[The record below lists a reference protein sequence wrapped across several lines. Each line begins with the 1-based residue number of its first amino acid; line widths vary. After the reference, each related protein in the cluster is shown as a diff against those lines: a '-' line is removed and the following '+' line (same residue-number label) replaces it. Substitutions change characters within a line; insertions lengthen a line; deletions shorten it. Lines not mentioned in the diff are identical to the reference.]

1 MAGIFL
7 AYSLLASTLLIV
19 IWAVYKCVLANTGCF
34 RFNRIL
40 LLSCITLAFVFPI
53 FILNSFWVA
62 DIMENNI
69 EIAFNP
75 VEIAYIANT
84 VSEQITPIWDYIV
97 TLFLIGVI
105 VMILYFLVSLVR
117 LALFILKGEHIKQDD
132 CRIILHRHNSVAPFA
147 WCGYVMMPRRDWY
160 EFGQMIVCHEKAH
173 IECRHW
179 IDLLFMQAAII
190 ITWYCPAIWLLR
202 NELHTLHEYEA
213 DSRVLASGVKR
224 EEYQMFLIKKTVGAR
239 FATLSNCLNHSSLK
253 KRITMMMK
261 RKTPGWKR
269 LYILIAFPLA
279 AGAVFVF
286 AQPKVDATLQT
297 VVAGQATACDSSSLD
312 ISLSAADYAGLAADA
327 VAFDVYVNQRNQLM
341 IGAFNKMD
349 AVKLEG
355 LADAVSKRL
364 VADFSSRYAK
374 RKEVPEMVACI
385 TADRNAKMGCV
396 YEAKQQ
402 ISRGYELAVR
412 ELSATYPAGVLQHS
426 LSSRIVYNPPRSY
439 GNPVAGVSDKNQR
452 LEGFG
457 ITIFMEGEK
466 KGSLKDFTLQELE
479 SEIASLLEGADVSKN
494 MISVEL
500 SVPKDVQEGIM
511 YDVKQVLRKLYLLKV
526 DTVH

>member
-1 MAGIFL
+1 MTGIFL

-19 IWAVYKCVLANTGCF
+19 VWAVYKCVLANTGCF

-69 EIAFNP
+69 EIAFNL

-147 WCGYVMMPRRDWY
+147 WCGYIMMPRRDWY

-179 IDLLFMQAAII
+179 IDLLFMQAGII

-224 EEYQMFLIKKTVGAR
+224 EEYQIFLIKKTVGAR

-253 KRITMMMK
+253 KRITMMLSSKQTGKARVRAFVMVPAMALALIGLA
-261 RKTPGWKR
+261 TP
-269 LYILIAFPLA
+269 
-279 AGAVFVF
+279 AVSAVINE
-286 AQPKVDATLQT
+286 V
-297 VVAGQATACDSSSLD
+297 
-312 ISLSAADYAGLAADA
+312 SAATPVEDLRYKISAKSDSTIRVTERNSDVVVTEKADAADA
-327 VAFDVYVNQRNQLM
+327 VPFIRTETAPNFPGGKDKLTEFVNKNISFPESAYVNGILD
-341 IGAFNKMD
+341 MD
-349 AVKLEG
+349 AVVQLTIAKDG
-355 LADAVSKRL
+355 VVKDA
-364 VADFSSRYAK
+364 
-374 RKEVPEMVACI
+374 
-385 TADRNAKMGCV
+385 
-396 YEAKQQ
+396 
-402 ISRGYELAVR
+402 
-412 ELSATYPAGVLQHS
+412 
-426 LSSRIVYNPPRSY
+426 RIVKSS
-439 GNPVAGVSDKNQR
+439 G
-452 LEGFG
+452 
-457 ITIFMEGEK
+457 
-466 KGSLKDFTLQELE
+466 
-479 SEIASLLEGADVSKN
+479 
-494 MISVEL
+494 
-500 SVPKDVQEGIM
+500 
-511 YDVKQVLRKLYLLKV
+511 QVLDAEALRVARMLPKFHPGLNGGLPTESSYTLEFNYYICNEYWSSNGE
-526 DTVH
+526 

>member
-19 IWAVYKCVLANTGCF
+19 VWAVYKCVLANTGCF

-147 WCGYVMMPRRDWY
+147 WCGYIMMPRRDWY

-253 KRITMMMK
+253 KRITMMLSSKQTGKARVRAFVMVPTMALALIGLA
-261 RKTPGWKR
+261 TP
-269 LYILIAFPLA
+269 
-279 AGAVFVF
+279 AVSAVINE
-286 AQPKVDATLQT
+286 V
-297 VVAGQATACDSSSLD
+297 
-312 ISLSAADYAGLAADA
+312 SAATPVEDLRYKISEKSDSTIRVTERNSDVVVTEKADAADA
-327 VAFDVYVNQRNQLM
+327 VPFIRTETAPNFPGGKDKLRAF
-341 IGAFNKMD
+341 INKNISFPATAYKDGVLNMD
-349 AVKLEG
+349 AVVQLTVAKDG
-355 LADAVSKRL
+355 VVKDA
-364 VADFSSRYAK
+364 
-374 RKEVPEMVACI
+374 
-385 TADRNAKMGCV
+385 
-396 YEAKQQ
+396 
-402 ISRGYELAVR
+402 
-412 ELSATYPAGVLQHS
+412 
-426 LSSRIVYNPPRSY
+426 RIVKSSGKTLDAEALRMARMLPKFHPGLNNGLPAESSY
-439 GNPVAGVSDKNQR
+439 T
-452 LEGFG
+452 LEFNYY
-457 ITIFMEGEK
+457 ICNDYWSSNGE
-466 KGSLKDFTLQELE
+466 
-479 SEIASLLEGADVSKN
+479 
-494 MISVEL
+494 
-500 SVPKDVQEGIM
+500 
-511 YDVKQVLRKLYLLKV
+511 
-526 DTVH
+526 

>member
-19 IWAVYKCVLANTGCF
+19 VWAVYKCVLANTGCF

-40 LLSCITLAFVFPI
+40 LLSCITLAIVFPI

-62 DIMENNI
+62 DIVENNV

-75 VEIAYIANT
+75 VDVAYIANT
-84 VSEQITPIWDYIV
+84 VLEQITPIWDYIV

-147 WCGYVMMPRRDWY
+147 WCGYIMMPRRDWY

-253 KRITMMMK
+253 KRITMMLSSKPTGKARVRAFVMVPAMALALIGLA
-261 RKTPGWKR
+261 TP
-269 LYILIAFPLA
+269 
-279 AGAVFVF
+279 AVSAVINE
-286 AQPKVDATLQT
+286 V
-297 VVAGQATACDSSSLD
+297 
-312 ISLSAADYAGLAADA
+312 SAATPVEDLRYKISEKSDSTIRVTERNSDVEVTEKADAADA
-327 VAFDVYVNQRNQLM
+327 VPFIKTETAPNFPGGKDKLTEFVNKNISFPESTYVNGILD
-341 IGAFNKMD
+341 MD
-349 AVKLEG
+349 AVVQLTIAKDGVVKDARIVKSSGQVLDAEALRVARMLPKFHPG
-355 LADAVSKRL
+355 LNGGLPAE
-364 VADFSSRYAK
+364 SSYTLAFNYS
-374 RKEVPEMVACI
+374 V
-385 TADRNAKMGCV
+385 N
-396 YEAKQQ
+396 KQQ
-402 ISRGYELAVR
+402 
-412 ELSATYPAGVLQHS
+412 
-426 LSSRIVYNPPRSY
+426 
-439 GNPVAGVSDKNQR
+439 
-452 LEGFG
+452 
-457 ITIFMEGEK
+457 
-466 KGSLKDFTLQELE
+466 
-479 SEIASLLEGADVSKN
+479 
-494 MISVEL
+494 
-500 SVPKDVQEGIM
+500 
-511 YDVKQVLRKLYLLKV
+511 
-526 DTVH
+526 

>member
-19 IWAVYKCVLANTGCF
+19 VWAVYKCVLANTGCF

-53 FILNSFWVA
+53 FILNPFWVA
-62 DIMENNI
+62 DIVENNV
-69 EIAFNP
+69 EIAFNS
-75 VEIAYIANT
+75 VDVAYIANT

-147 WCGYVMMPRRDWY
+147 WCGYIMMPRRDWY

-253 KRITMMMK
+253 KRITMMLSSKPTGIARVRAFVMVPALALAVAGLT
-261 RKTPGWKR
+261 TP
-269 LYILIAFPLA
+269 
-279 AGAVFVF
+279 AVSAVIND
-286 AQPKVDATLQT
+286 ASSATPVDNIHYKVTEKSDESIQITERNSDVVVTEKADAPGTLQFIKT
-297 VVAGQATACDSSSLD
+297 ETAPNFPGGKDKLR
-312 ISLSAADYAGLAADA
+312 
-327 VAFDVYVNQRNQLM
+327 AF
-341 IGAFNKMD
+341 INKNIKFPETAYKDGVLNMD
-349 AVKLEG
+349 AVVQLTIAKDGMVKDAKIVKSSGKTLDGEALRVARMLPQFHPGLNKGLPAESSYTLE
-355 LADAVSKRL
+355 
-364 VADFSSRYAK
+364 FNYYICNEYWSSNGK
-374 RKEVPEMVACI
+374 
-385 TADRNAKMGCV
+385 
-396 YEAKQQ
+396 
-402 ISRGYELAVR
+402 
-412 ELSATYPAGVLQHS
+412 
-426 LSSRIVYNPPRSY
+426 
-439 GNPVAGVSDKNQR
+439 
-452 LEGFG
+452 
-457 ITIFMEGEK
+457 
-466 KGSLKDFTLQELE
+466 
-479 SEIASLLEGADVSKN
+479 
-494 MISVEL
+494 
-500 SVPKDVQEGIM
+500 
-511 YDVKQVLRKLYLLKV
+511 
-526 DTVH
+526 

>member
-1 MAGIFL
+1 MAGTFL

-19 IWAVYKCVLANTGCF
+19 VWAVYKCVLANAGCF

-40 LLSCITLAFVFPI
+40 LLSCTTLAFVFPI
-53 FILNSFWVA
+53 FILNPFWVA
-62 DIMENNI
+62 DIMENNF

-97 TLFLIGVI
+97 TLYLIGVI

-147 WCGYVMMPRRDWY
+147 WCGYIMMPRRDWY
-160 EFGQMIVCHEKAH
+160 EFGQMIVRHEKAH

-253 KRITMMMK
+253 KRITMMLSSKPTGKARVRAFVMVPAMALALIGLA
-261 RKTPGWKR
+261 TP
-269 LYILIAFPLA
+269 
-279 AGAVFVF
+279 AVSAVINE
-286 AQPKVDATLQT
+286 V
-297 VVAGQATACDSSSLD
+297 
-312 ISLSAADYAGLAADA
+312 SAATPVEDLRYKISEKSDDSIRVTERYSDVAVTEKADGADA
-327 VAFDVYVNQRNQLM
+327 VPFSKTETAPNFPGGKDKLAEFVNKNISFPESAYVNGILD
-341 IGAFNKMD
+341 MD
-349 AVKLEG
+349 AVVQLTIAKDGVVKEARIVKSSGQVLDAEALRVARMLPKFHPG
-355 LADAVSKRL
+355 LNGGLPAE
-364 VADFSSRYAK
+364 SSYTLAFNYS
-374 RKEVPEMVACI
+374 V
-385 TADRNAKMGCV
+385 N
-396 YEAKQQ
+396 KQQ
-402 ISRGYELAVR
+402 
-412 ELSATYPAGVLQHS
+412 
-426 LSSRIVYNPPRSY
+426 
-439 GNPVAGVSDKNQR
+439 
-452 LEGFG
+452 
-457 ITIFMEGEK
+457 
-466 KGSLKDFTLQELE
+466 
-479 SEIASLLEGADVSKN
+479 
-494 MISVEL
+494 
-500 SVPKDVQEGIM
+500 
-511 YDVKQVLRKLYLLKV
+511 
-526 DTVH
+526 

>member
-19 IWAVYKCVLANTGCF
+19 VWAVYKCVLANTGCF

-97 TLFLIGVI
+97 TLYLIGVI

-147 WCGYVMMPRRDWY
+147 WCGYIMMPRRDWY

-224 EEYQMFLIKKTVGAR
+224 EEYQIFLIKKTVGAR

-253 KRITMMMK
+253 KRITMMLSSKPTGKARVRAFVMVPAMALALIGLA
-261 RKTPGWKR
+261 TP
-269 LYILIAFPLA
+269 
-279 AGAVFVF
+279 AVSAVINE
-286 AQPKVDATLQT
+286 V
-297 VVAGQATACDSSSLD
+297 
-312 ISLSAADYAGLAADA
+312 SAATPVEDLRYKISEKSDDSIRVTERYSDVAVTEKADGADA
-327 VAFDVYVNQRNQLM
+327 VPFSKTETAPNFPGGKDKLAEFVNKNISFPESAYVNGILD
-341 IGAFNKMD
+341 MD
-349 AVKLEG
+349 AVVQLTIAKDGVVKEARIVKSSGQVLDAEALRVARMLPKFHPG
-355 LADAVSKRL
+355 LNGGLPAE
-364 VADFSSRYAK
+364 SSYTLAFNYS
-374 RKEVPEMVACI
+374 V
-385 TADRNAKMGCV
+385 N
-396 YEAKQQ
+396 KQQ
-402 ISRGYELAVR
+402 
-412 ELSATYPAGVLQHS
+412 
-426 LSSRIVYNPPRSY
+426 
-439 GNPVAGVSDKNQR
+439 
-452 LEGFG
+452 
-457 ITIFMEGEK
+457 
-466 KGSLKDFTLQELE
+466 
-479 SEIASLLEGADVSKN
+479 
-494 MISVEL
+494 
-500 SVPKDVQEGIM
+500 
-511 YDVKQVLRKLYLLKV
+511 
-526 DTVH
+526 

>member
-19 IWAVYKCVLANTGCF
+19 VWAVYKCVLANTGCF

-97 TLFLIGVI
+97 TLYLIGVI

-147 WCGYVMMPRRDWY
+147 WCGYIMMPRRDWY

-179 IDLLFMQAAII
+179 IDLLLMQAAII

-213 DSRVLASGVKR
+213 DSHVLASGVKR

-253 KRITMMMK
+253 KRITMMLSSKPTGKARVRAFVMVPAMALALIGLA
-261 RKTPGWKR
+261 TP
-269 LYILIAFPLA
+269 
-279 AGAVFVF
+279 AVSAVINE
-286 AQPKVDATLQT
+286 V
-297 VVAGQATACDSSSLD
+297 
-312 ISLSAADYAGLAADA
+312 SAATPVEDLRYKISEKSDSTIRVTERNSDVEVTEKADAADA
-327 VAFDVYVNQRNQLM
+327 VPFIKTETAPNFPGGKDKLTEFVNKNISFPESTYVNGILD
-341 IGAFNKMD
+341 MD
-349 AVKLEG
+349 AVVQLTIAKDGVVKDARIVKSSGQVLDAEALRVARMLPKFHPG
-355 LADAVSKRL
+355 LNGGLPAE
-364 VADFSSRYAK
+364 SSYTLAFNYS
-374 RKEVPEMVACI
+374 V
-385 TADRNAKMGCV
+385 N
-396 YEAKQQ
+396 KQQ
-402 ISRGYELAVR
+402 
-412 ELSATYPAGVLQHS
+412 
-426 LSSRIVYNPPRSY
+426 
-439 GNPVAGVSDKNQR
+439 
-452 LEGFG
+452 
-457 ITIFMEGEK
+457 
-466 KGSLKDFTLQELE
+466 
-479 SEIASLLEGADVSKN
+479 
-494 MISVEL
+494 
-500 SVPKDVQEGIM
+500 
-511 YDVKQVLRKLYLLKV
+511 
-526 DTVH
+526 

>member
-19 IWAVYKCVLANTGCF
+19 VWAVYKCVLANIGCF

-40 LLSCITLAFVFPI
+40 LLSCTTLAFVFPI

-97 TLFLIGVI
+97 TLYLIGVI

-132 CRIILHRHNSVAPFA
+132 CRIILHRHNNVAPFA

-213 DSRVLASGVKR
+213 DSRVLESGVKR

-253 KRITMMMK
+253 KRITMMLSSKPTGKARVRAFVMVPAMALALIGLA
-261 RKTPGWKR
+261 TP
-269 LYILIAFPLA
+269 
-279 AGAVFVF
+279 AVSAVIN
-286 AQPKVDATLQT
+286 KV
-297 VVAGQATACDSSSLD
+297 
-312 ISLSAADYAGLAADA
+312 SAATPVEDLRYKISEKSDDSIRVTERYSDVAVTEKADGADA
-327 VAFDVYVNQRNQLM
+327 VPFFKTETAPNFPGGKDKLAEFVNKNISFPESAYVNGILD
-341 IGAFNKMD
+341 MD
-349 AVKLEG
+349 AVVQLTIAKDGVVKDARIVKSSGQVLDAEALRVARMLPKFHPG
-355 LADAVSKRL
+355 LNGGLPAE
-364 VADFSSRYAK
+364 SSYTLAFNYS
-374 RKEVPEMVACI
+374 V
-385 TADRNAKMGCV
+385 N
-396 YEAKQQ
+396 KQQ
-402 ISRGYELAVR
+402 
-412 ELSATYPAGVLQHS
+412 
-426 LSSRIVYNPPRSY
+426 
-439 GNPVAGVSDKNQR
+439 
-452 LEGFG
+452 
-457 ITIFMEGEK
+457 
-466 KGSLKDFTLQELE
+466 
-479 SEIASLLEGADVSKN
+479 
-494 MISVEL
+494 
-500 SVPKDVQEGIM
+500 
-511 YDVKQVLRKLYLLKV
+511 
-526 DTVH
+526 

>member
-1 MAGIFL
+1 MAGTFL

-19 IWAVYKCVLANTGCF
+19 VWAVYKCVLANAGCF

-40 LLSCITLAFVFPI
+40 LLSCTTLAFVFPI
-53 FILNSFWVA
+53 FILNPFWVA
-62 DIMENNI
+62 DIMENNF

-97 TLFLIGVI
+97 TLYLIGVI

-147 WCGYVMMPRRDWY
+147 WCGYIMMPRRDWY

-253 KRITMMMK
+253 KRITMMLSSKPTGKARVRAFVMVPAMALALIGLA
-261 RKTPGWKR
+261 TP
-269 LYILIAFPLA
+269 
-279 AGAVFVF
+279 AVSAVINE
-286 AQPKVDATLQT
+286 V
-297 VVAGQATACDSSSLD
+297 
-312 ISLSAADYAGLAADA
+312 SAATPVEDLRYKISEKSDDSIRVTERYSDVAVTEKADGADA
-327 VAFDVYVNQRNQLM
+327 VPFSKTETAPNFPGGKDKLAEFVNKNISFPESAYVNGILD
-341 IGAFNKMD
+341 MD
-349 AVKLEG
+349 AVVQLTIAKDGVVKEARIVKSSGQVLDAEALRVARMLPKFHPG
-355 LADAVSKRL
+355 LNGGLPAE
-364 VADFSSRYAK
+364 SSYTLAFNYS
-374 RKEVPEMVACI
+374 V
-385 TADRNAKMGCV
+385 N
-396 YEAKQQ
+396 KQQ
-402 ISRGYELAVR
+402 
-412 ELSATYPAGVLQHS
+412 
-426 LSSRIVYNPPRSY
+426 
-439 GNPVAGVSDKNQR
+439 
-452 LEGFG
+452 
-457 ITIFMEGEK
+457 
-466 KGSLKDFTLQELE
+466 
-479 SEIASLLEGADVSKN
+479 
-494 MISVEL
+494 
-500 SVPKDVQEGIM
+500 
-511 YDVKQVLRKLYLLKV
+511 
-526 DTVH
+526 

>member
-1 MAGIFL
+1 MAGTFL

-19 IWAVYKCVLANTGCF
+19 VWAVYKCVLANAGCF

-40 LLSCITLAFVFPI
+40 LLSCTTLAFVFPI
-53 FILNSFWVA
+53 FILNPFWVA
-62 DIMENNI
+62 DIMENNF

-97 TLFLIGVI
+97 TLYIIGVI

-147 WCGYVMMPRRDWY
+147 WCGYIMMPRRDWY

-224 EEYQMFLIKKTVGAR
+224 EEYQIFLIKKTVGAR

-253 KRITMMMK
+253 KRITMMLSSKPTGKARVRAFVMVPAMALALIGLA
-261 RKTPGWKR
+261 TP
-269 LYILIAFPLA
+269 
-279 AGAVFVF
+279 AVSAVINE
-286 AQPKVDATLQT
+286 V
-297 VVAGQATACDSSSLD
+297 
-312 ISLSAADYAGLAADA
+312 SAATPVEDLRYKISEKSDDSIRVTERYSDVAVTEKADGADA
-327 VAFDVYVNQRNQLM
+327 VPFSKTETAPNFPGGKDKLAEFVNKNISFPESAYVNGILD
-341 IGAFNKMD
+341 MD
-349 AVKLEG
+349 AVVQLTIAKDGVVKEARIVKSSGQVLDAEALRVARMLPKFHPG
-355 LADAVSKRL
+355 LNGGLPAE
-364 VADFSSRYAK
+364 SSYTLAFNYS
-374 RKEVPEMVACI
+374 V
-385 TADRNAKMGCV
+385 N
-396 YEAKQQ
+396 KQQ
-402 ISRGYELAVR
+402 
-412 ELSATYPAGVLQHS
+412 
-426 LSSRIVYNPPRSY
+426 
-439 GNPVAGVSDKNQR
+439 
-452 LEGFG
+452 
-457 ITIFMEGEK
+457 
-466 KGSLKDFTLQELE
+466 
-479 SEIASLLEGADVSKN
+479 
-494 MISVEL
+494 
-500 SVPKDVQEGIM
+500 
-511 YDVKQVLRKLYLLKV
+511 
-526 DTVH
+526 

>member
-19 IWAVYKCVLANTGCF
+19 VWAVYKCVLANTGCF

-62 DIMENNI
+62 DIVENNV

-75 VEIAYIANT
+75 VDVAYIANT
-84 VSEQITPIWDYIV
+84 VLEQITPIWDYIV

-147 WCGYVMMPRRDWY
+147 WCGYIMMPRRDWY

-224 EEYQMFLIKKTVGAR
+224 GEYQMFLIKKTVGAR

-253 KRITMMMK
+253 KRITMMLSSKPTGKARVRAFVMVPAMALALIGLA
-261 RKTPGWKR
+261 TPAVSAV
-269 LYILIAFPLA
+269 INEVSA
-279 AGAVFVF
+279 ATPVEDLRY
-286 AQPKVDATLQT
+286 KISEKN
-297 VVAGQATACDSSSLD
+297 DSSIRVTERNSD
-312 ISLSAADYAGLAADA
+312 VEVTEKADAADA
-327 VAFDVYVNQRNQLM
+327 VPFIKTETAPNFPGGKDKLTEFVNKNISFPESTYVNGILD
-341 IGAFNKMD
+341 MD
-349 AVKLEG
+349 AVVQLTIAKDGVVKDARIVKSSGQVLDAEALRVARMLPKFHPG
-355 LADAVSKRL
+355 LNGGLPAE
-364 VADFSSRYAK
+364 SSYTLAFNYS
-374 RKEVPEMVACI
+374 V
-385 TADRNAKMGCV
+385 N
-396 YEAKQQ
+396 KQQ
-402 ISRGYELAVR
+402 
-412 ELSATYPAGVLQHS
+412 
-426 LSSRIVYNPPRSY
+426 
-439 GNPVAGVSDKNQR
+439 
-452 LEGFG
+452 
-457 ITIFMEGEK
+457 
-466 KGSLKDFTLQELE
+466 
-479 SEIASLLEGADVSKN
+479 
-494 MISVEL
+494 
-500 SVPKDVQEGIM
+500 
-511 YDVKQVLRKLYLLKV
+511 
-526 DTVH
+526 

>member
-19 IWAVYKCVLANTGCF
+19 VWAVYKCVLANTGCF

-147 WCGYVMMPRRDWY
+147 WCGYIMMPRRDWY

-253 KRITMMMK
+253 KRITMMLSSKPTGKARVRAFVMVPAMALALIGLA
-261 RKTPGWKR
+261 TP
-269 LYILIAFPLA
+269 
-279 AGAVFVF
+279 AVSAVINE
-286 AQPKVDATLQT
+286 V
-297 VVAGQATACDSSSLD
+297 
-312 ISLSAADYAGLAADA
+312 SAATPVEDLRYKISEKSDSTIRVTERNSDVVVTEKADAADA
-327 VAFDVYVNQRNQLM
+327 VPFIRTETAPNFPGGKDKLTEFVNKNISFPESTYVNSILD
-341 IGAFNKMD
+341 MD
-349 AVKLEG
+349 AVVQLTIAKDGVVKDARIVKSSGQVLDAEALRVARMLPKFHPG
-355 LADAVSKRL
+355 LNGGLPAE
-364 VADFSSRYAK
+364 SSYTLAFNYS
-374 RKEVPEMVACI
+374 V
-385 TADRNAKMGCV
+385 N
-396 YEAKQQ
+396 KQQ
-402 ISRGYELAVR
+402 
-412 ELSATYPAGVLQHS
+412 
-426 LSSRIVYNPPRSY
+426 
-439 GNPVAGVSDKNQR
+439 
-452 LEGFG
+452 
-457 ITIFMEGEK
+457 
-466 KGSLKDFTLQELE
+466 
-479 SEIASLLEGADVSKN
+479 
-494 MISVEL
+494 
-500 SVPKDVQEGIM
+500 
-511 YDVKQVLRKLYLLKV
+511 
-526 DTVH
+526 

>member
-19 IWAVYKCVLANTGCF
+19 VWAVYKCVLANTGCF

-62 DIMENNI
+62 DIMVNNI

-117 LALFILKGEHIKQDD
+117 LALFILKGEHIKHDD

-147 WCGYVMMPRRDWY
+147 WCGYIMMPRRDWY

-224 EEYQMFLIKKTVGAR
+224 GEYQMFLIKKTVGAR

-253 KRITMMMK
+253 KRITMMLSSKPTGKARVRAFVMVPAMALALIGLATPAVSAVINEVSAATPVEDLRYK
-261 RKTPGWKR
+261 ISEKT
-269 LYILIAFPLA
+269 
-279 AGAVFVF
+279 
-286 AQPKVDATLQT
+286 
-297 VVAGQATACDSSSLD
+297 DSSIRVTERNSD
-312 ISLSAADYAGLAADA
+312 VEVTEKADAADA
-327 VAFDVYVNQRNQLM
+327 VPFIKTETAPNFPGGKDKLTEFVNKNISFPESTYVNGILD
-341 IGAFNKMD
+341 MD
-349 AVKLEG
+349 AVVQLTIAKDGVVKDARIVKSSGQVLDAEALRVARMLPKFHPG
-355 LADAVSKRL
+355 LNGGLPAE
-364 VADFSSRYAK
+364 SSYTLAFNYS
-374 RKEVPEMVACI
+374 V
-385 TADRNAKMGCV
+385 N
-396 YEAKQQ
+396 KQQ
-402 ISRGYELAVR
+402 
-412 ELSATYPAGVLQHS
+412 
-426 LSSRIVYNPPRSY
+426 
-439 GNPVAGVSDKNQR
+439 
-452 LEGFG
+452 
-457 ITIFMEGEK
+457 
-466 KGSLKDFTLQELE
+466 
-479 SEIASLLEGADVSKN
+479 
-494 MISVEL
+494 
-500 SVPKDVQEGIM
+500 
-511 YDVKQVLRKLYLLKV
+511 
-526 DTVH
+526 

>member
-19 IWAVYKCVLANTGCF
+19 VWAVYKCVLANTGCF

-105 VMILYFLVSLVR
+105 VMILYFLVSLIR

-147 WCGYVMMPRRDWY
+147 WCGYIMMPRRDWY

-253 KRITMMMK
+253 KRITMMLSSKPTGKARVRAFVMVPAMALALIGLA
-261 RKTPGWKR
+261 TP
-269 LYILIAFPLA
+269 
-279 AGAVFVF
+279 AVSAVINE
-286 AQPKVDATLQT
+286 V
-297 VVAGQATACDSSSLD
+297 
-312 ISLSAADYAGLAADA
+312 SAATPVEDLRYKISEKSDSTIRVTERNSDVEVTEKADAADA
-327 VAFDVYVNQRNQLM
+327 VPFIKTETAPNFPGGKDKLTEFVNKNISFPESTYVNGILD
-341 IGAFNKMD
+341 MD
-349 AVKLEG
+349 AVVQLTIAKDGVVKDARIVKSSGQVLDAEALRVARMLPKFHPG
-355 LADAVSKRL
+355 LNGGLPAE
-364 VADFSSRYAK
+364 SSYTLAFNYS
-374 RKEVPEMVACI
+374 V
-385 TADRNAKMGCV
+385 N
-396 YEAKQQ
+396 KQQ
-402 ISRGYELAVR
+402 
-412 ELSATYPAGVLQHS
+412 
-426 LSSRIVYNPPRSY
+426 
-439 GNPVAGVSDKNQR
+439 
-452 LEGFG
+452 
-457 ITIFMEGEK
+457 
-466 KGSLKDFTLQELE
+466 
-479 SEIASLLEGADVSKN
+479 
-494 MISVEL
+494 
-500 SVPKDVQEGIM
+500 
-511 YDVKQVLRKLYLLKV
+511 
-526 DTVH
+526 

>member
-1 MAGIFL
+1 MAGTFL

-19 IWAVYKCVLANTGCF
+19 VWAVCKCVLANAGCF

-40 LLSCITLAFVFPI
+40 LLSCTTLAFVFPI
-53 FILNSFWVA
+53 FILNPFWVA
-62 DIMENNI
+62 DIMENNF

-147 WCGYVMMPRRDWY
+147 WCGYIMMPRRDWY

-253 KRITMMMK
+253 KRITMMLSSKPTGKARVRAFVMVPAMALALIGLA
-261 RKTPGWKR
+261 TP
-269 LYILIAFPLA
+269 
-279 AGAVFVF
+279 AVSAVINE
-286 AQPKVDATLQT
+286 V
-297 VVAGQATACDSSSLD
+297 
-312 ISLSAADYAGLAADA
+312 SAATPVEDLRYKISEKSDSTIRVTERNSDVVVTEKADAADA
-327 VAFDVYVNQRNQLM
+327 VPFIRTETAPNFPGGKDKLTEFVNKNISFPESTYVNGILD
-341 IGAFNKMD
+341 MD
-349 AVKLEG
+349 AVVQLTIAKDGVVKDARIVKSSGQVLDAEALRVARMLPKFHPG
-355 LADAVSKRL
+355 LNGGLPAE
-364 VADFSSRYAK
+364 SSYTLAFNYS
-374 RKEVPEMVACI
+374 V
-385 TADRNAKMGCV
+385 N
-396 YEAKQQ
+396 KQQ
-402 ISRGYELAVR
+402 
-412 ELSATYPAGVLQHS
+412 
-426 LSSRIVYNPPRSY
+426 
-439 GNPVAGVSDKNQR
+439 
-452 LEGFG
+452 
-457 ITIFMEGEK
+457 
-466 KGSLKDFTLQELE
+466 
-479 SEIASLLEGADVSKN
+479 
-494 MISVEL
+494 
-500 SVPKDVQEGIM
+500 
-511 YDVKQVLRKLYLLKV
+511 
-526 DTVH
+526 

>member
-19 IWAVYKCVLANTGCF
+19 VWAVYKCVLANTGCF

-117 LALFILKGEHIKQDD
+117 LALFILKGKHIKQDD

-253 KRITMMMK
+253 KRITMMLSSKPTGKASVRAFVMVPAMALALIGLA
-261 RKTPGWKR
+261 TP
-269 LYILIAFPLA
+269 
-279 AGAVFVF
+279 AVSAVINE
-286 AQPKVDATLQT
+286 V
-297 VVAGQATACDSSSLD
+297 
-312 ISLSAADYAGLAADA
+312 SAATPVDDLRYKISEKSDSTIRVTERNSDVEVTEKADAADA
-327 VAFDVYVNQRNQLM
+327 VPFIKTETAPNFPRGKDKLTEFVNKNISFPESTYVNGILD
-341 IGAFNKMD
+341 MD
-349 AVKLEG
+349 AVVQLTIAKDGVVKDARIVKSSGQVLDAEALRVARMLPKFHPG
-355 LADAVSKRL
+355 LNGGLPAE
-364 VADFSSRYAK
+364 SSYTLAFNYS
-374 RKEVPEMVACI
+374 V
-385 TADRNAKMGCV
+385 N
-396 YEAKQQ
+396 KQQ
-402 ISRGYELAVR
+402 
-412 ELSATYPAGVLQHS
+412 
-426 LSSRIVYNPPRSY
+426 
-439 GNPVAGVSDKNQR
+439 
-452 LEGFG
+452 
-457 ITIFMEGEK
+457 
-466 KGSLKDFTLQELE
+466 
-479 SEIASLLEGADVSKN
+479 
-494 MISVEL
+494 
-500 SVPKDVQEGIM
+500 
-511 YDVKQVLRKLYLLKV
+511 
-526 DTVH
+526 